1 MVDNAI
7 GFKLYGFGADDEELA
22 RTYQYHIIHS
32 GKYSLVYDR
41 GATPAGAALIN
52 EHMLHLLTNEDK
64 AWLAD
69 TIKDI
74 ASRVEASVEYNRRTN
89 KYTEFVNRLRE
100 ELEAERRKLNEE
112 QND

>member
-22 RTYQYHIIHS
+22 KTFQYHIVHS

-41 GATPAGAALIN
+41 CTTPAGAALIR
-52 EHMLHLLTNEDK
+52 EEMLPLLTNEDK
-64 AWLAD
+64 MWLAE

-74 ASRVEASVEYNRRTN
+74 TARVEASVEYNRRTN

-100 ELEAERRKLNEE
+100 ELEVERRKLNEE
-112 QND
+112 QNE